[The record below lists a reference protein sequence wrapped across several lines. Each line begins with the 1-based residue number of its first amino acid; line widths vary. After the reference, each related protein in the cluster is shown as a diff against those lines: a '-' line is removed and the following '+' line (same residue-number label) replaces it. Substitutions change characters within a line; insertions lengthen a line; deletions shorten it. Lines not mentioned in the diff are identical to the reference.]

1 MIEKR
6 LKNID
11 KKELKANEMGTKDEQ
26 YKEQSRKNYIKWNN
40 LQIK

>member
-6 LKNID
+6 LKNMD

-26 YKEQSRKNYIKWNN
+26 YNERIREHR
-40 LQIK
+40 